1 MLMRL
6 SVCPESHS
14 GSAITMPSSALVKKR
29 ISSGR
34 ASHRELRSYMTF
46 DSVETTLSSS
56 LASVRQSA
64 LVRSLVIRDGISYRA
79 EP

>member
-1 MLMRL
+1 
-6 SVCPESHS
+6 
-14 GSAITMPSSALVKKR
+14 
-29 ISSGR
+29 
-34 ASHRELRSYMTF
+34 MTF